1 MNTFFSIIMPLYN
14 CEGTLQ
20 RALDSINNQA
30 FKTYELI
37 LIDGGSND
45 NTQFIISNFKKTGN
59 CHIQFSSEPDGGIY
73 DAMNKGIDMATGQW
87 LYFMGG
93 DDILSSPAILDQ
105 IYNAIQNEP
114 VHLIYGNVTGAISNT
129 KYAYDTIN
137 KALSHGIHHQSI
149 FYKREV
155 FNYTG
160 KYNLKFRVA
169 ADYHLT
175 LKIFCNRAFKTRYI
189 DLDIARFGEA
199 GLSSTVY
206 DYRFYSYHYKFLSVN
221 KALDKIADRTTLL
234 QQSIYCC
241 LWLVKEKQNMTFAWA
256 NIFYY
261 ITGAEALGISFR
273 FKTFLRMV
281 YWSLKPKP

>member
-1 MNTFFSIIMPLYN
+1 MNPFFSIIMPLYN
-14 CEGTLQ
+14 CESTLQ
-20 RALDSINNQA
+20 QALDSITNQV
-30 FKTYELI
+30 FKDYELI
-37 LIDGGSND
+37 LVDGGSND
-45 NTQFIISNFKKTGN
+45 NTQYIISNFKKAGD
-59 CHIQFSSEPDGGIY
+59 HRIQFISEPDKGIY

-93 DDILSSPAILDQ
+93 DDILSSSAVLNQ

-114 VHLIYGNVTGAISNT
+114 VYLIYGNVTGALSNT
-129 KYAYDTIN
+129 KYADDTIN
-137 KALSHGIHHQSI
+137 KVLSRGIHHQGI

-175 LKIFCNRAFKTRYI
+175 LKVFCNPAFKTKYI
-189 DLDIARFGEA
+189 NLDIARFGEA
-199 GLSSTVY
+199 GLSSSVY
-206 DYRFYSYHYKFLSVN
+206 DYRFYSYHYKFLSIN
-221 KALDKIADRTTLL
+221 KALNKIADRTNLL

-241 LWLVKEKQNMTFAWA
+241 LWLVKEKQSMTFAWA
-256 NIFYY
+256 NILYY
-261 ITGAEALGISFR
+261 ITGVNGLGISFR